1 MLLCVIIIG
10 FIIYSCFT
18 FVIEWKDIQMDMLKH
33 TIDTQ
38 TQTIHV
44 MKKTNDML
52 AKKLDTLK
60 EYYEDQCK
68 DCKYYHYHDHD
79 AYHYQRYEQDTTP
92 PYQS

>member
-1 MLLCVIIIG
+1 
-10 FIIYSCFT
+10 
-18 FVIEWKDIQMDMLKH
+18 MDMLKH

-44 MKKTNDML
+44 MKKTNDLL

-79 AYHYQRYEQDTTP
+79 TYDYQRYAQDATP